1 MSDFAV
7 ALVAQAYIVI
17 GVAYGKVSSRGGVFV
32 LRLHGA
38 LAHASGTPFGRQVLR
53 ILAGKH
59 SRNLRREPPFPWLE
73 VHKNASNAALIP
85 LLRVHDV

>member
-1 MSDFAV
+1 MSDFAA
-7 ALVAQAYIVI
+7 ALVAPAYIVN
-17 GVAYGKVSSRGGVFV
+17 GVAYGKVSSPAGVFV

-38 LAHASGTPFGRQVLR
+38 LAHASRIGFVPKVSR
-53 ILAGKH
+53 ILAGIH
-59 SRNLRREPPFPWLE
+59 LRNLRREAPFPWLE